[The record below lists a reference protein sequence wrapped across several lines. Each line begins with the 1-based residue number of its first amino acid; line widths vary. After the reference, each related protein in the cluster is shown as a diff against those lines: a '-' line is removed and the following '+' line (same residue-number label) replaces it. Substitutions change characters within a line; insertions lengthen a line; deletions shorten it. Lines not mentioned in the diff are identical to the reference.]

1 MNNELRSILD
11 RREATQSEMIEHS
24 KTMRRLLE
32 ENDSGWVLEL
42 KKYYAD
48 RDTLLEEDKELSS
61 VLREQNPAA

>member
-1 MNNELRSILD
+1 
-11 RREATQSEMIEHS
+11 
-24 KTMRRLLE
+24 MRRLLE

-42 KKYYAD
+42 EKYYAA